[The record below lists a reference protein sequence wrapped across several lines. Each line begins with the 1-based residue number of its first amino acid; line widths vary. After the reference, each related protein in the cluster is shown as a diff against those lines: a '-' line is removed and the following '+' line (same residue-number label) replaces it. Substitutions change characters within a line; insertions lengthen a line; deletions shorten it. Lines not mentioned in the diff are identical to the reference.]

1 MINKYPVISH
11 LFQWYLSVYLHVYM
25 CVYTYIYIY
34 SIYIYIYTHTYIY
47 IYIYIHILYIYIHNI
62 YIHIYIYT
70 HIYIY
75 IYINI
80 PTILASIFPL
90 SSHRSF
96 HWTKLFGS
104 ASARATSS
112 SSVLR
117 KGSWKRLQKSQK
129 IARSTALP
137 GAAISWGCYSAC
149 WCQVWIDIPSKK
161 MCWDYDEYKCIYI
174 YIYAY
179 IKSYREGTRATALS
193 LSLFL
198 YIYV

>member
-1 MINKYPVISH
+1 MIWYNKFPVISH
-11 LFQWYLSVYLHVYM
+11 LFQWYLSVYLHK
-25 CVYTYIYIY
+25 CIYIY
-34 SIYIYIYTHTYIY
+34 
-47 IYIYIHILYIYIHNI
+47 
-62 YIHIYIYT
+62 
-70 HIYIY
+70 
-75 IYINI
+75 I

-96 HWTKLFGS
+96 HSTKIFGS

-112 SSVLR
+112 SSALR

-149 WCQVWIDIPSKK
+149 WCQVWIDIPSKT

-174 YIYAY
+174 YILFIYCHQFWD
-179 IKSYREGTRATALS
+179 RMGTNDVMQVSQIHDTTQTWISRTINDNVHE
-193 LSLFL
+193 
-198 YIYV
+198 YQ